1 MKNFLP
7 AILLITLM
15 LSLPITGC
23 LGGTAPATSDGT
35 EVELGEPLD
44 DWPTYHVPS
53 ASNLPTCPGANDENL
68 GKLYYVEDVTEFHAC
83 ASGGWETVDFS
94 TPLNHPP
101 RVVAS
106 IEADD
111 DSHLFGGS
119 NPSTEWMYR
128 GILMWSAVDPEGEAV
143 SVGVDHDRDGVVD
156 VQLPRAEGRIANETT
171 GMLAIPWNGSIVVE
185 RVAEYGEGCHLSFT
199 RFFDV
204 IASDA
209 SGHSAT
215 YTVQTGAIQSD
226 HFYRN
231 LFGAE
236 DVENG
241 NVDEYFGNYVTQG
254 DEDWVTGVSTDS
266 NCPGVNSGSNPGSG
280 PQSLY
285 VFDVADASSSIS
297 SSQGD
302 ELAYLI
308 FTQGDNIGYSVLKIQ
323 ILVDGSAPIDCY
335 HDWNSDGSEACLY
348 SGPSGAE
355 WTVGQSLT
363 IKEGATSDLCSTNCN
378 IDVQITNTMTN
389 EILGLITGTA
399 IV

>member
-1 MKNFLP
+1 MKNILP

-15 LSLPITGC
+15 LSLPVTGC
-23 LGGTAPATSDGT
+23 LGGTAPETSDGT

-68 GKLYYVEDVTEFHAC
+68 GKLYYVEDVTEFQAC

-119 NPSTEWMYR
+119 DPSTEWMYR

-204 IASDA
+204 IATDD
-209 SGHSAT
+209 SGQVAT

-231 LFGAE
+231 LMDAE
-236 DVENG
+236 DVEDG
-241 NVDEYFGNYVTQG
+241 IVGEIFGNYVTQA
-254 DEDWVTGVSTDS
+254 DEDWVAGVSTDS
-266 NCPGVNSGSNPGSG
+266 NCPGLNSGS
-280 PQSLY
+280 QSYYL
-285 VFDVADASSSIS
+285 FDVVDASDSVS

-308 FTQGDNIGYSVLKIQ
+308 MTQGNDINYAALKIQ
-323 ILVDGSAPIDCY
+323 INIDGSAPIECHNDAV
-335 HDWNSDGSEACLY
+335 SDGSEDCLY
-348 SGPSGAE
+348 SGPGGNTWS
-355 WTVGQSLT
+355 VGQSLI
-363 IKEGATSDLCSTNCN
+363 IKEGATSDLCSANCD
-378 IDVQITNTMTN
+378 IDVQITNTITN
-389 EILGLITGTA
+389 ELLSWITG
-399 IV
+399 ILVG